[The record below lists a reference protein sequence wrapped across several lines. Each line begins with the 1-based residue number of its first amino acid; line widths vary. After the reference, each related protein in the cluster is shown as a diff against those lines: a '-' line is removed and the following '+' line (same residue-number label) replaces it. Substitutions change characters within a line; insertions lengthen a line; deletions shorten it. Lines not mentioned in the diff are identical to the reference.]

1 MNTDMDFAYVYR
13 EYYRKILNYIHKR
26 ISSYQDAEDLTQEIL
41 TVCYRNWEKYDADRA
56 SVGTWVFVI
65 ANSRLK
71 NYYRDKKQTDF
82 LDEDPDLAYAEE
94 DFLEKSIL
102 FQENKKMLYASL
114 NALEETDRQIVVLKY
129 FYGKTS
135 DELAGLLGITPG
147 NVRVRL
153 YRALDKMR
161 GYFKTHGYMDVT

>member
-71 NYYRDKKQTDF
+71 NYYRDKKC
-82 LDEDPDLAYAEE
+82 EDSLNEESDLTHAEE
-94 DFLEKSIL
+94 DFLERAIL
-102 FQENKKMLYASL
+102 FQENKEMLYASL
-114 NALEETDRQIVVLKY
+114 NALEEEDRQIVMMKY

-135 DELAGLLGITPG
+135 NELAELLGIKSG

-161 GYFKTHGYMDVT
+161 DYFKIHGYMDVK

>member
-1 MNTDMDFAYVYR
+1 MNTDFAYVYR
-13 EYYRKILNYIHKR
+13 EYYRKILNYLHKR

-41 TVCYRNWEKYDADRA
+41 TVCYRNWEKYDANKA
-56 SVGTWVFVI
+56 SVGTWIFVI

-71 NYYRDKKQTDF
+71 NYYRDKKQTDS
-82 LDEDPDLAYAEE
+82 LEEDPDLAYAEE
-94 DFLEKSIL
+94 DFLEKAIL
-102 FQENKKMLYASL
+102 FQENRRMLYASL
-114 NALEETDRQIVVLKY
+114 NALEETDRQIVMLKY

-135 DELAGLLGITPG
+135 NELAGLLGITPG

-161 GYFKTHGYMDVT
+161 VYFKIHGYMDVK